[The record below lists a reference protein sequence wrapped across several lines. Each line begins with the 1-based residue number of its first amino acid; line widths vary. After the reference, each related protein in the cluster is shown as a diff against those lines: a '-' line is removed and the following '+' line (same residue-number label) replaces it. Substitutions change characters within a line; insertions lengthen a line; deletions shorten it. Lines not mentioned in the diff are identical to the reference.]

1 MYLIAKRLTA
11 DLEALG
17 KELKWEKRCHVLV
30 TVVFCSIRK
39 ACNLCWHEGLTKGS
53 KGRLD

>member
-53 KGRLD
+53 KKVC